1 MDLCILIALDSHI
14 KMASHICS
22 INQIS
27 NTPGKYLL
35 DPGEVD
41 ILINKCS
48 ENSWKTIHVEV
59 DESYLL
65 FVVFRRTSEIL
76 VVSFSAD
83 EVPVKRLRGYELTKE
98 YLEENGFDVPI
109 LVEKKDGLDLKVPPP
124 SFSIQ
129 DVENHVGE

>member
-1 MDLCILIALDSHI
+1 M
-14 KMASHICS
+14 
-22 INQIS
+22 
-27 NTPGKYLL
+27 
-35 DPGEVD
+35 
-41 ILINKCS
+41 
-48 ENSWKTIHVEV
+48 EV